1 MTRGAEPYRDALGMD
16 TVDLARLQFALT
28 AGAHFLF
35 VALTL
40 GLATLVAVIQ
50 TRATFSGE
58 PVHLRMTRFW
68 GQLYIINYAM
78 GIVTGLVMEF
88 QLGLSWSGLTEYAGN
103 VFGSALAIET
113 LVAFFVESTFLGLW
127 IFGWDK
133 LNRWAHLALIWVV
146 TLTAYA
152 SAFWIMVA
160 NGFLQHPAGHVLDGG
175 VLRLVDLGAMVGNPA
190 ALLAFFHVMGGAMI
204 TGGFFMAGVSAY
216 HLRKRTAEQD
226 FFRKS
231 LRIGIGVALP
241 ALFFTVT
248 FGGISFQTL
257 QPTKSAAWTGD
268 MDRLAEAQAQM
279 VAAHGPGDYLPP
291 VGPVQAAG
299 ITMMVL
305 WLVMT
310 VVAALSLVLMLF
322 RPVVRGFRLWHWL
335 LTLMI
340 PVPFVTVLSGWVFR
354 ELGRQPWAVF
364 GLLRT
369 ADAMSPVTAAQM
381 RFSITAFAAVFA
393 VLIAINYWLL
403 ARQARRGPG
412 AESLGAP
419 ATPAAPALSF

>member
-1 MTRGAEPYRDALGMD
+1 ME

-40 GLATLVAVIQ
+40 GLATLVAVLQ
-50 TRATFSGE
+50 TRATVTGS
-58 PVHLRMTRFW
+58 PIHQRMTRFW
-68 GQLYIINYAM
+68 GQLYLINYAM

-88 QLGLSWSGLTEYAGN
+88 QLGLAWSGLTEYAGN

-127 IFGWDK
+127 IFGWNR

-160 NGFLQHPAGHVLDGG
+160 NGFLQRPVGHVLEGG
-175 VLRLVDLGAMVGNPA
+175 ALRLADFGAMVGNPA
-190 ALLAFFHVMGGAMI
+190 AQLAFWHVLGGALL

-231 LRIGIGVALP
+231 LRLGLGLALP
-241 ALFFTVT
+241 AAMFTVT
-248 FGGISFQTL
+248 FGGLQFSYL
-257 QPTKSAAWTGD
+257 QPSKSSVWANRTQLMAETQATMAA
-268 MDRLAEAQAQM
+268 L
-279 VAAHGPGDYLPP
+279 HGPGDYLPP
-291 VGPVQAAG
+291 VGPVRVAG
-299 ITMMVL
+299 VLMMVL
-305 WLVMT
+305 WVVMI
-310 VVAALSLVLMLF
+310 VVAGLSVLLMAF
-322 RPVVRGFRLWHWL
+322 RPAVRSFRPWHWL

-340 PVPFVTVLSGWVFR
+340 PVPFVTMLAGWVFR
-354 ELGRQPWAVF
+354 EVGRQPWAVY
-364 GLLRT
+364 GLLTT
-369 ADAMSPVTAAQM
+369 ADAMSPLTAVQVRVSLA
-381 RFSITAFAAVFA
+381 AFTTVFA

-403 ARQARRGPG
+403 ARHARRGPG
-412 AESLGAP
+412 AVVLGDRPVEPAP
-419 ATPAAPALSF
+419 APAPTF

>member
-1 MTRGAEPYRDALGMD
+1 MD

-40 GLATLVAVIQ
+40 GLATLVAAIQ
-50 TRATFSGE
+50 TWATFSGN

-127 IFGWDK
+127 IFGWDR
-133 LNRWAHLALIWVV
+133 LNRWVHLALIWVV

-160 NGFLQHPAGHVLDGG
+160 NGFLQHPAGHVVDGG
-175 VLRLVDLGAMVGNPA
+175 VLRLADFGAMVANPA
-190 ALLAFFHVMGGAMI
+190 GLSAFGHVMGGAMI

-231 LRIGIGVALP
+231 LRIGIGMAVP
-241 ALFFTVT
+241 ALFVT
-248 FGGISFQTL
+248 AAFGGLGFDTL
-257 QPTKSAAWTGD
+257 QPSKAAAWSGSAAE
-268 MDRLAEAQAQM
+268 RAAIQAQM
-279 VAAHGPGDYLPP
+279 EAAHGAGDYLPP
-291 VGPVQAAG
+291 VDTVQAAG
-299 ITMMVL
+299 ITMLML
-305 WLVMT
+305 WMVMT
-310 VVAALSLVLMLF
+310 VVASLSALLVLF
-322 RPVVRGFRLWHWL
+322 RPAVRGFRLWHWL
-335 LTLMI
+335 LTLTI
-340 PVPFVTVLSGWVFR
+340 PVPFVTMLAGWVFR
-354 ELGRQPWAVF
+354 EVGRQPWAVY
-364 GLLRT
+364 GLLKT
-369 ADAMSPVTAAQM
+369 ADAMSPVSAAQM
-381 RFSITAFAAVFA
+381 RFSITAFATVFA

-403 ARQARRGPG
+403 ARHARRGP
-412 AESLGAP
+412 AAAALGATA
-419 ATPAAPALSF
+419 ATPAPAPALSL